1 MKEQNKT
8 WKCQCYSKF
17 SILRIKIF
25 FTLLPEKQSAYR
37 QSHSTETAV
46 IDVLSDVYAAAD
58 SGQVTLLGMLDQSSA
73 FDVVDHQILFE
84 RLGHT
89 FGLTGKV
96 MVWIKSYLSS
106 RSMYVYFN
114 GSASSVT
121 SIACGLPQGSVLGPL
136 FFLLY
141 TAPLLPL
148 IEKHGFKVHAY
159 ADDLQIY
166 DHVHSTSAAALV
178 ARFSDCVDAVKSW
191 MASNRL
197 RLNPSK
203 TEMIWL
209 GSTGQ
214 LRNCPM
220 SALLISG
227 VWITPSSKVRNLG
240 VIIDDALTMSA
251 HVNKLVSTCFFH
263 LRQLRM
269 VRRSLDADAAHALV
283 RALIHSRLDYC
294 NGVLA
299 GLPLYMFKRLQ
310 SVLNAAARLVLV
322 LPGRQSVSVP
332 MRDRLHWLGFP
343 QRVIYKLCVL
353 SYKCL
358 HGLAPKYLSRRCV
371 RIIDIPGR
379 AHLRSASAG
388 QLVVTST
395 NRKTLGDKGFSYAG
409 PIAWNN
415 LPCFLRDDASTPSLN
430 SFKKQLKTC
439 LFQS

>member
-1 MKEQNKT
+1 M
-8 WKCQCYSKF
+8 
-17 SILRIKIF
+17 R
-25 FTLLPEKQSAYR
+25 TLFYQRNNPPTDNLIR
-37 QSHSTETAV
+37 RRTAV
-46 IDVLSDVYAAAD
+46 IDVLSDVYAVAD

-114 GSASSVT
+114 GNASSVI

-148 IEKHGFKVHAY
+148 IEKHGFKVYAY

-166 DHVHSTSAAALV
+166 DHVHSTSASALV
-178 ARFSDCVDAVKSW
+178 ARFSDCVGAVKSW
-191 MASNRL
+191 MASNGL

-203 TEMIWL
+203 MEMIWL

-220 SALLISG
+220 IHTLLISG

-251 HVNKLVSTCFFH
+251 HVNKLVSTCFFQ

-269 VRRSLDADAAHALV
+269 VRRSLDVDAAHALV

-299 GLPLYMFKRLQ
+299 GLPLYMFERLQ

-322 LPGRQSVSVP
+322 LPGRRKCVDPNAKQVTLAWVSTACHVQTVRP
-332 MRDRLHWLGFP
+332 FLQMPARTGTRISIQTVRTYHRHSRP
-343 QRVIYKLCVL
+343 CASQVCV
-353 SYKCL
+353 
-358 HGLAPKYLSRRCV
+358 G
-371 RIIDIPGR
+371 
-379 AHLRSASAG
+379 RSACGAIYE
-388 QLVVTST
+388 QKNT
-395 NRKTLGDKGFSYAG
+395 
-409 PIAWNN
+409 W
-415 LPCFLRDDASTPSLN
+415 
-430 SFKKQLKTC
+430 
-439 LFQS
+439 